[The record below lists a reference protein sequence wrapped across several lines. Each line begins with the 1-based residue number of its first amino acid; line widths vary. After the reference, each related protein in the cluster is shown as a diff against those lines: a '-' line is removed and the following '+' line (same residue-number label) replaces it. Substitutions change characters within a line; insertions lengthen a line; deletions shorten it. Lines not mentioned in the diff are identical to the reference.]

1 MTVLNRTW
9 LTRRAT
15 RLILPPP
22 VLLDP
27 FAPISQS
34 QLASLQ
40 SRSPLHPYNPNY
52 MSIRGEIRSANGY
65 PLSSWRWLAINKE
78 WWAILRRELW
88 RDLVLAG
95 TRPYDNFLRLIKD
108 PDVHVLSMV
117 QTLSLLDGFT
127 HPSEL
132 CASHFYIRAF
142 DCA

>member
-1 MTVLNRTW
+1 
-9 LTRRAT
+9 
-15 RLILPPP
+15 
-22 VLLDP
+22 
-27 FAPISQS
+27 
-34 QLASLQ
+34 
-40 SRSPLHPYNPNY
+40 

-65 PLSSWRWLAINKE
+65 PLSSWRWLVINKE

-132 CASHFYIRAF
+132 CASHFLHLCVRLRLTR
-142 DCA
+142 